1 MASHHNKTIRV
12 FTGSEITVN
21 LLKEELE
28 RAGIG
33 CYIQNDFSSGVH
45 AGFMGGT
52 PDAIDLYIREI
63 DVMRAQ
69 LILREFERVNRK

>member
-1 MASHHNKTIRV
+1 MSVNNRTIRV

-33 CYIQNDFSSGVH
+33 CYVQNDFSSGIH
-45 AGFMGGT
+45 AGFMGGI
-52 PDAIDLYIREI
+52 PDVVDLHIKEV

-69 LILREFERVNRK
+69 LILREFERVNKK